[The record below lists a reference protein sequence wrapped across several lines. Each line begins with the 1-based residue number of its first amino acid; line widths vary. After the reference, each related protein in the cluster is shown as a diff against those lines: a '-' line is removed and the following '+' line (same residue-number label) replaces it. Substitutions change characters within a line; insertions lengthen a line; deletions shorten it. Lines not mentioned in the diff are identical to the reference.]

1 MRLPA
6 AEAIMSVAIPGFFV
20 LMAIELA
27 AGARLRRPVYRL
39 NDAINSIGLGM
50 LSQVIGVFTKAL
62 IVGIHAWAVQRFA
75 LFALPAD
82 SPVAWI
88 GALLLYDFCYYWQHR
103 AGHEVGILWAAHV
116 VHHQSERYN
125 LATAL
130 RQSGSGA
137 LLGWVFLGETLPP
150 LALVGIALTCAG
162 VMLAILFGKRP
173 GQSARL
179 ESVKGPLWI
188 GVALGLG
195 AALGQS
201 LGSIIARPVMA
212 AGVDPFAASML
223 RVGVAA
229 ACLSV
234 VMLLPFETVKPRN
247 TLTLKVL
254 GQTALTGILAMGLG
268 MTLLLYALSGG
279 KVGIV
284 STLSATS
291 PVLILPLLWLT
302 TGERPAHGA
311 WAGALLV
318 AAGMTVLFLG
328 K

>member
-1 MRLPA
+1 
-6 AEAIMSVAIPGFFV
+6 
-20 LMAIELA
+20 MAITPDLNHELA
-27 AGARLRRPVYRL
+27 ALAAAVCWALTGILAAAPAGHLGAIAFNRVRQVTVTLLLAIYVLASGTWRDLSPEVVAPLVLSGLIGIFVGDTLLFTALNRIGPRR
-39 NDAINSIGLGM
+39 A
-50 LSQVIGVFTKAL
+50 
-62 IVGIHAWAVQRFA
+62 GI
-75 LFALPAD
+75 LFALNAPM
-82 SPVAWI
+82 S
-88 GALLLYDFCYYWQHR
+88 
-103 AGHEVGILWAAHV
+103 
-116 VHHQSERYN
+116 
-125 LATAL
+125 
-130 RQSGSGA
+130 A

-179 ESVKGPLWI
+179 ESVTGPLWI

-254 GQTALTGILAMGLG
+254 SQTALTGILAMGLG

-302 TGERPAHGA
+302 TGERPARGA